1 MRQRFL
7 VVVVVRVM
15 VVLVGRLGR
24 RSMIVIAIAIAIA
37 VHAVSTGLTVVRS
50 TIFQRVAAAQI
61 ADAHP
66 PLVVLCSRVRVGSGA
81 VILRRRQLLKGVGV
95 GEWEWEGSVDVGS
108 AMAAV
113 VVGCCWD
120 GKGLIQTVNA
130 CIVIIVIVIV
140 IVAAIRV

>member
-1 MRQRFL
+1 
-7 VVVVVRVM
+7 
-15 VVLVGRLGR
+15 
-24 RSMIVIAIAIAIA
+24 MIVIAIAIAIA

-95 GEWEWEGSVDVGS
+95 GVGVGEWEWEGSVDVGS